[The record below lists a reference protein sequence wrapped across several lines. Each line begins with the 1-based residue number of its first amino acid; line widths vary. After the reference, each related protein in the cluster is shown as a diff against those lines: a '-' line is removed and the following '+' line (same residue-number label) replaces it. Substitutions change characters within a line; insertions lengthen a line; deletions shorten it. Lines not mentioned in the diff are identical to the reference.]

1 MRYFTK
7 ILLVLILIL
16 FISDCKK
23 KEENQNT
30 EEPITKEEPINDLEE
45 TPPTREE
52 IKNPSLPSP
61 ATFRNIAEAKGDLD
75 GDEIPEL
82 VVVYDTAKQDE
93 LGTQR
98 ELHIFKKKED
108 NWNLLHKSIGVV
120 LPSMAGGMMLDPFEN
135 VTIENGAIVLHH
147 FGGAREKWS
156 YTHKFRFQKEG
167 WYLIGATIEYSIV
180 CEESTSY
187 DYNVSTGKVNME
199 YTKESCD
206 TEGNAKGK
214 PKVTKSSFALKEK
227 QSIQM
232 DGFVPGNTEA
242 KLSKNKTFYF

>member
-1 MRYFTK
+1 MIF
-7 ILLVLILIL
+7 

-23 KEENQNT
+23 KEENQTT
-30 EEPITKEEPINDLEE
+30 EEPNTKEESISDLEE
-45 TPPTREE
+45 TPPAREE
-52 IKNPSLPSP
+52 IKNPSVPSP
-61 ATFRNIAEAKGDLD
+61 ATYRNIGEVKGDLD

-108 NWNLLHKSIGVV
+108 NWNLLHKSIGPV

-135 VTIENGAIVLHH
+135 ITIENGVIIVHH

-156 YTHKFRFQKEG
+156 YTHKFRFQNDN

-180 CEESTSY
+180 CEETSSY
-187 DYNVSTGKVNME
+187 DYNVSTGKVNFE
-199 YTKESCD
+199 NTKESCD
-206 TEGNAKGK
+206 ADGNAKGK
-214 PKVTKSSFALKEK
+214 PKVTKSTFSLKEK
-227 QSIQM
+227 QFVPM